1 MVWRQPLQTLQRI
14 NVKNEGSL
22 PPKWENSLLF
32 FNEPFPKAS
41 GRTKHF
47 ACLVL
52 QDKDQVTMA
61 RIRAMIRRTGGD
73 WRLSTSE
80 FKSHVSIF
88 MEVK

>member
-1 MVWRQPLQTLQRI
+1 MLKMKAGKIPTF
-14 NVKNEGSL
+14 
-22 PPKWENSLLF
+22 F

-52 QDKDQVTMA
+52 QDKDQVTVA

-88 MEVK
+88 MEVSNFLKNICLFVFLVGF